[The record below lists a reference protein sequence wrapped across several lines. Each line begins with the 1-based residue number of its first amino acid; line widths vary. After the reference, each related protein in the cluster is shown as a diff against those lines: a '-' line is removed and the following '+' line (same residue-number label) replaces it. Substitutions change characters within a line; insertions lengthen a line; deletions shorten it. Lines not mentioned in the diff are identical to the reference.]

1 MKLQG
6 VDWRHLLRAVLFLIV
21 LPTITAVSG
30 CSAESSTPI
39 SHEPDNLA
47 IGEPPVSPGAGN
59 TGNPSA
65 GQGGLGNDSTQT
77 DNSANDPSSP
87 VVPVAVDSEM
97 ESIQPF
103 DPHWGTVGAFTNAV
117 TCTDCH
123 RASTDNDPNIQA
135 VMRYPLSDTGADVS
149 PGEGWSHSMM
159 AHSFDDPYFQAVM
172 QEEAHI
178 FNSLA
183 GLVEDTCLTCHA
195 PMGRTHA
202 HLSDP
207 TLLSTENCPLPD
219 GCYRLAQAETEMHAR
234 EGVSCTLCHQI
245 QDSNMGED
253 ISFSGGY
260 VIDANAALIFGP
272 FQNPHRGGARVME
285 QISGYTPQF
294 GNHMGRSTLCASC
307 HTLFTPTI
315 DVNTSQ
321 PTGKMFLEQGPFLE
335 WQNSIFATG
344 NSTAKECQD
353 CHMANPDSDYQT
365 RISLRPNGSVNEV
378 WPERQPFFQHT
389 QSGGNTYMLQVLKTF
404 RSTLGIEA
412 STTEE
417 GFDRQIARTRALLST
432 AADLSIDSVNKQNG
446 RLDIDLTIHNY
457 TGHKLP
463 SAFPSRRLW
472 IHLRVTSNSGQL
484 LFESGA
490 PSEDGRISTDDN
502 NASERCLAIVKE
514 EGFSN
519 EGCVEPHRNI
529 VTSPLQIPIYESV
542 LADTNGHVTH
552 VLLHAD
558 SYLKDNRIPPQGFLA
573 AEQNPDT
580 AVVGVALDT
589 DFNYAN
595 ATEGSGT
602 DTVHYAIEVKD
613 GPGAVKIEAR
623 LLYQTVR
630 PSFVHGLHSGELPG
644 VKRFK
649 TMHDQ
654 VPPTVEV
661 LASTRGSY

>member
-1 MKLQG
+1 
-6 VDWRHLLRAVLFLIV
+6 
-21 LPTITAVSG
+21 
-30 CSAESSTPI
+30 
-39 SHEPDNLA
+39 
-47 IGEPPVSPGAGN
+47 
-59 TGNPSA
+59 
-65 GQGGLGNDSTQT
+65 
-77 DNSANDPSSP
+77 
-87 VVPVAVDSEM
+87 
-97 ESIQPF
+97 
-103 DPHWGTVGAFTNAV
+103 
-117 TCTDCH
+117 
-123 RASTDNDPNIQA
+123 
-135 VMRYPLSDTGADVS
+135 
-149 PGEGWSHSMM
+149 
-159 AHSFDDPYFQAVM
+159 
-172 QEEAHI
+172 
-178 FNSLA
+178 
-183 GLVEDTCLTCHA
+183 
-195 PMGRTHA
+195 
-202 HLSDP
+202 
-207 TLLSTENCPLPD
+207 
-219 GCYRLAQAETEMHAR
+219 
-234 EGVSCTLCHQI
+234 
-245 QDSNMGED
+245 
-253 ISFSGGY
+253 
-260 VIDANAALIFGP
+260 
-272 FQNPHRGGARVME
+272 
-285 QISGYTPQF
+285 
-294 GNHMGRSTLCASC
+294 
-307 HTLFTPTI
+307 
-315 DVNTSQ
+315 
-321 PTGKMFLEQGPFLE
+321 
-335 WQNSIFATG
+335 
-344 NSTAKECQD
+344 
-353 CHMANPDSDYQT
+353 
-365 RISLRPNGSVNEV
+365 
-378 WPERQPFFQHT
+378 
-389 QSGGNTYMLQVLKTF
+389 
-404 RSTLGIEA
+404 
-412 STTEE
+412 
-417 GFDRQIARTRALLST
+417 
-432 AADLSIDSVNKQNG
+432 
-446 RLDIDLTIHNY
+446 
-457 TGHKLP
+457 
-463 SAFPSRRLW
+463 
-472 IHLRVTSNSGQL
+472 L